1 MDVLQPNRASVG
13 DFARKVRSALGAALL
28 SVALAACGGGGDG
41 ILRRQQVVNAGPGAG
56 PAVGDGGTRGGDGG
70 GAAIVPGSGAVTGGS
85 VAETGGGGATVA
97 GSGAA
102 VAGGGA
108 VAGDSDT
115 IPVASAPGAT
125 TLSWVPPTVNMD
137 GTPLKLTGYRIYWS
151 QSKDHFP
158 HSVTL
163 TNPGLTRYVVDQLA
177 PATWYFVATALSA
190 DGESEFSN
198 VFAIQVR

>member
-1 MDVLQPNRASVG
+1 MDVLQPNRAGVG

-41 ILRRQQVVNAGPGAG
+41 DSLAINGVSTGPGVPGAG
-56 PAVGDGGTRGGDGG
+56 ADGAVAGGPA
-70 GAAIVPGSGAVTGGS
+70 AAPGSGAVAG
-85 VAETGGGGATVA
+85 
-97 GSGAA
+97 GSGAI
-102 VAGGGA
+102 AGGDDA
-108 VAGDSDT
+108 V
-115 IPVASAPGAT
+115 PVASAPGAT
-125 TLSWVPPTVNMD
+125 TLSWTPPTMNVD
-137 GTPLKLTGYRIYWS
+137 GTPLKLTGYRIYWG
-151 QSKDHFP
+151 QSKDYFP

-198 VFAIQVR
+198 VFAMQVR

>member
-13 DFARKVRSALGAALL
+13 DFARKVRSALGAGLL
-28 SVALAACGGGGDG
+28 SVALAACGGGGDSPAAAN
-41 ILRRQQVVNAGPGAG
+41 VSTGPGGSVAG
-56 PAVGDGGTRGGDGG
+56 NGNVAATGGAAVAPGSDAVAGRSAAPGGSDAGAGGG
-70 GAAIVPGSGAVTGGS
+70 GAAVSDSGP
-85 VAETGGGGATVA
+85 VAP
-97 GSGAA
+97 
-102 VAGGGA
+102 
-108 VAGDSDT
+108 SDA

-125 TLSWVPPTVNMD
+125 TLSWVPPTTNVD

-151 QSKDHFP
+151 QSKDHFS

-198 VFAIQVR
+198 VFAMQVL